1 MNVSRNTYK
10 MVPAAALILAVVV
23 RAEVTA
29 AGPQPGEAEAAA
41 TGLVQRLL
49 PDHANRFGFEFIA
62 QENGRDVFE
71 LESRGEKIVLRG
83 SDAGAMASALNW
95 YLEQHC
101 HCHVSWLGNQLNL
114 PDPLPVVPAKVRK
127 VSPHQYRYWF
137 NYCAFSYSVAFWDW
151 PQWGQF
157 IDWMALHGINMPL
170 AITGQEGTWRAVGK
184 RFGLT
189 DKQMADFIPGPA
201 YLPFGWMGCLDGW
214 GGPLPQSW
222 IDRHIELQKK
232 ILARERELGM
242 TPVLQGFTGHVPAAM
257 REKFPSAKFHATH
270 WGRFAE
276 TTFVDP
282 TDPVFQ
288 QVGKAFMEEQTR
300 LFGTDHIYSS
310 DTFIEMMPPSDDPA
324 FLAAMGKAVYG
335 TMAAVDPEARWLM
348 QAWIFINNA
357 RFWQPPQ
364 AKALFGAVPDDRLIL
379 LEMGRDKFL
388 ETEAYYG
395 KPWIWTTI
403 RNYGNVVELGNNLH
417 DIVERANRA
426 MTSPQRGRL
435 CGSGAIMEG
444 LGYDPAVFELVA
456 DFNWRDDIKDIEA
469 WVTDFIHHRYG
480 RQSPRMTQAWK
491 TLLET
496 AYDKPGGDGI
506 VWMRPGLKVRK
517 HGREPIRY
525 DNGALMEAARLM
537 LDCADELGKA
547 DTYRYDLVNVV
558 RQTMVNSARPIY
570 QQILQAYTDK
580 DRKRL
585 AASGAALLALISDT
599 DALLGTRREF
609 LLGRWLADAKRWAT
623 NEEESRLYE
632 WNARN
637 QITLWGPPDSSLHG
651 YARKHWA
658 GLLADFYG
666 GRWRLFVQRL
676 DEALA
681 AGKEFDGDAFDKECQ
696 SWEDRW
702 TRARNTYAAEP
713 TGDSIAV
720 ARQMLAKYRGGSTGE
735 TE

>member
-1 MNVSRNTYK
+1 MNTSRNACR
-10 MVPAAALILAVVV
+10 MVLAAVVTLPVMV

-29 AGPQPGEAEAAA
+29 AGPGSAETEAAA
-41 TGLVQRLL
+41 RGVVQRVL
-49 PDHANRFGFEFIA
+49 PDHVNRFVFESVI

-71 LESRGEKIVLRG
+71 LESRGERIVLRG

-95 YLEQHC
+95 YLEQYC

-114 PDPLPVVPAKVRK
+114 PESLPAVPVKVRK

-151 PQWGQF
+151 PQWEQF

-170 AITGQEGTWRAVGK
+170 AITGQEGTWRAVG
-184 RFGLT
+184 RRLRLT
-189 DKQMADFIPGPA
+189 DKQMAEFLPGPA

-242 TPVLQGFTGHVPAAM
+242 TPVLQSFTGHVPAAM

-270 WGRFAE
+270 WGRFPE
-276 TTFVDP
+276 TTFIDP
-282 TDPVFQ
+282 TDPLFQ
-288 QVGKAFMEEQTR
+288 QVGKAFIEEQTR

-310 DTFIEMMPPSDDPA
+310 DTFIEMMPPSDDPT

-335 TMAAVDPEARWLM
+335 TMAAGDPEARWLM

-357 RFWQPPQ
+357 RFWQPLQ
-364 AKALFGAVPDDRLIL
+364 ARALFGAVPDDRLIL
-379 LEMGRDKFL
+379 LEMGRDKYL

-395 KPWIWTTI
+395 KPWILTTI
-403 RNYGNVVELGNNLH
+403 RNYGNVVELGGNLR

-426 MTSPQRGRL
+426 MTSPQRGRM
-435 CGSGAIMEG
+435 CGSGATMEG

-456 DFNWRDDIKDIEA
+456 DFNWRDDIKDVEA

-480 RQSPRMTQAWK
+480 RRSARMSRAWK

-496 AYDKPGGDGI
+496 AYAKPGGDGI
-506 VWMRPGLKVRK
+506 VWMRPGLKARK
-517 HGREPIRY
+517 HGRTPIRY
-525 DNGALMEAARLM
+525 DNRALMDAARLM
-537 LDCADELGKA
+537 LDCADEFGKA
-547 DTYRYDLVNVV
+547 DTYRYDLVNVT
-558 RQTMVNSARPIY
+558 RQAMANSARPIY
-570 QQILQAYTDK
+570 EQILQAYADK

-585 AASGAALLALISDT
+585 TASGAALVALISDT
-599 DALLGTRREF
+599 DTLLSTRREF
-609 LLGRWLADAKRWAT
+609 LLGRWLADAKGWAT

-681 AGKEFDGDAFDKECQ
+681 AGKGFDGDAFDQECQ

-702 TRARNTYAAEP
+702 TRATNAYAAEP

-720 ARQMLAKYRGGSTGE
+720 ARQMLGKYRGGSTGVAE
-735 TE
+735 